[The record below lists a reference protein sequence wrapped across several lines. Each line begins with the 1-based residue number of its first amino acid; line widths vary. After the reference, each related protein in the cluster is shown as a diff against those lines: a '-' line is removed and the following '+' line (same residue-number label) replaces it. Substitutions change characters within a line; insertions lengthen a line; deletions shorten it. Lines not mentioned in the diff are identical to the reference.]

1 MRAVVQRVSSASV
14 SIEDVVTA
22 RIGHGLVIL
31 LGIQKGDTAA
41 DVEWLATKVAN
52 LRIFADADEKM
63 NLSLL
68 DVGRPGKASHADR
81 RHDDANALVV
91 SQFTLL
97 ASTRKGNRPSF
108 NDAAAPTDAIPL
120 YELFLSQLGGLIKQP
135 IQAGTFGAMMKVN
148 LVNDGPVTLI
158 LDSKLRE

>member
-22 RIGHGLVIL
+22 RIGHGLLIF
-31 LGIQKGDTAA
+31 LGIQKGDTPA

-52 LRIFADADEKM
+52 LRIYADADEKM

-68 DVGRPGKASHADR
+68 DVARSGTSSDPDLSR
-81 RHDDANALVV
+81 DDANALVV

-108 NDAAAPTDAIPL
+108 NDAAAPTEAIPL
-120 YELFLSQLGGLIKQP
+120 YELFLSQLGGLINRP
-135 IQAGTFGAMMKVN
+135 IQAGTFGAMMKVS
-148 LVNDGPVTLI
+148 LVNDGPVTLVV
-158 LDSKLRE
+158 DSKLRE